1 MGNLTGALGA
11 ATRTLASFSEALSV
25 IQNNIGNAA
34 TPNYA
39 RQRVSLAPLGTPD
52 GASQSLGVEVT
63 RVQSLRDRLLDF
75 QVLLAKQAT
84 SLFEKKTLTLQQ
96 VEPLFR
102 LTGAGSLGA
111 NLDEFF
117 ASISALSVSPADVS
131 LRRSVLS
138 AADQLTRTFRS
149 TVSGLSRSLSD
160 LDTDARSTVAHINS
174 LLEQVAELSSRRTS
188 PDAKSPNFAAETR
201 LHQTLDEL
209 AQLID
214 FTVIEQ
220 SDGTLSLLGGGG
232 TPLVVGQTTMP
243 LTASLASN
251 GIKILDSRG
260 ADITASLESQGGA
273 LGAILE
279 ARNQTLPG
287 YLSQVNRLAK
297 SIADQV
303 NEQLARGVDLLGAPG
318 KDLFAYTTSFVLG
331 SGRTAGTT
339 GSATPSPPVSVQV
352 NFSNGVTGSV
362 TANLDSFFVATA
374 APSGPVAGETV
385 SVTFTSADGT
395 ITRTITTAPLLAGGS
410 AAQTTAEIRDRLN
423 DQIALDPDLAGLI
436 TFSDTGTGPP
446 ANALKVVLSDQA
458 GQAFSFTATTSN
470 PAFTT
475 GLEGGGTLGG
485 HSAEEIAAALNA
497 QVVLDS
503 SLSAA
508 GIRFAAVG
516 GQVKIDGDA
525 SFDFTVSENAQGT
538 AFASGLPATGTAG
551 GADAAATIAVASLTP
566 AEIAAGTASS
576 PLGSGNALALE
587 ALASTPVIDS
597 STFSQFYASLV
608 QEVGDDIRGST
619 ASLETQEQILLTAEN
634 LRDSFSGVD
643 INEEAVQLLQFQR
656 SFQAILRV
664 IQVVDTLLGD
674 VLRLVR

>member
-1 MGNLTGALGA
+1 MGNLTGTLGA
-11 ATRTLASFSEALSV
+11 ATRSLASFTEALSV

-34 TPNYA
+34 TPGYA
-39 RQRVSLAPLGTPD
+39 RQRVSLAPLGTPN

-111 NLDEFF
+111 NMDEFF
-117 ASISALSVSPADVS
+117 ASISALSVSPGDVN

-209 AQLID
+209 AGLIN

-232 TPLVVGQTTMP
+232 TQLVVGSTTMP
-243 LTASLASN
+243 LTASLAST

-260 ADITASLESQGGA
+260 TDITASLESQGGA

-279 ARNQTLPG
+279 ARNQTLPR

-303 NEQLARGVDLLGAPG
+303 NEQLGRGVDLLGAPG

-331 SGRTAGTT
+331 SGRTAGTA

-395 ITRTITTAPLLAGGS
+395 ISGTITTAPLLGGGT

-436 TFSDTGTGPP
+436 TFSDTGAGPP

-458 GQAFSFTATTSN
+458 GQGFSFTATTSN
-470 PAFTT
+470 PALTS
-475 GLEGGGTLGG
+475 GLEAGGTLGG

-497 QVVLDS
+497 QVALDAGF
-503 SLSAA
+503 SAA

-516 GQVKIDGDA
+516 GEVKIDGDV
-525 SFDFTVSENAQGT
+525 SFDFAVAENAQGT
-538 AFASGLPATGTAG
+538 GFASGLPATGTAG
-551 GADAAATIAVASLTP
+551 GTAAAATISVASLTP

-576 PLGSGNALALE
+576 PLGNGNALALE
-587 ALASTPVIDS
+587 TLATTPLIDS
-597 STFSQFYASLV
+597 ATFSQFYASLV
-608 QEVGDDIRGST
+608 KEVGDDIRGSE

-634 LRDSFSGVD
+634 LRDSYSGVD

-656 SFQAILRV
+656 SFQAMLRV

>member
-52 GASQSLGVEVT
+52 GAGQSLGVEVNQI
-63 RVQSLRDRLLDF
+63 QSLRDRLLDF

-138 AADQLTRTFRS
+138 AADELTRTFRS

-160 LDTDARSTVAHINS
+160 LDTDARSTVTRINS

-209 AQLID
+209 AGLIN

-220 SDGTLSLLGGGG
+220 SDGTLSLLAGGG
-232 TPLVVGQTTMP
+232 TQLVVGPTTMP

-279 ARNQTLPG
+279 AQQPNTPGLPDAG
-287 YLSQVNRLAK
+287 QSPSQEHRRSGQRATWSRRRSPRRAGQGLIFLHHLVRSRKWTNSGNHRIGNAVASGKRPSGFLERRHGERHGQ
-297 SIADQV
+297 SR
-303 NEQLARGVDLLGAPG
+303 QLLRRHGGPERARG
-318 KDLFAYTTSFVLG
+318 
-331 SGRTAGTT
+331 RR
-339 GSATPSPPVSVQV
+339 
-352 NFSNGVTGSV
+352 NGFGHLHERRRYDFTDDHDCAVTRRRRG
-362 TANLDSFFVATA
+362 
-374 APSGPVAGETV
+374 
-385 SVTFTSADGT
+385 
-395 ITRTITTAPLLAGGS
+395 

-423 DQIALDPDLAGLI
+423 DQIALDPELAGLI
-436 TFSDTGTGPP
+436 TFSDTGAGPP

-458 GQAFSFTATTSN
+458 GQGFSFTATTSN
-470 PAFTT
+470 PAFTS
-475 GLEGGGTLGG
+475 GLGG
-485 HSAEEIAAALNA
+485 RRHAGRALGRGDRRRLKRPSGA
-497 QVVLDS
+497 RRRPLRGRHP
-503 SLSAA
+503 LC
-508 GIRFAAVG
+508 RRRRG
-516 GQVKIDGDA
+516 GQD
-525 SFDFTVSENAQGT
+525 
-538 AFASGLPATGTAG
+538 
-551 GADAAATIAVASLTP
+551 
-566 AEIAAGTASS
+566 
-576 PLGSGNALALE
+576 
-587 ALASTPVIDS
+587 
-597 STFSQFYASLV
+597 
-608 QEVGDDIRGST
+608 R
-619 ASLETQEQILLTAEN
+619 
-634 LRDSFSGVD
+634 R
-643 INEEAVQLLQFQR
+643 R
-656 SFQAILRV
+656 
-664 IQVVDTLLGD
+664 
-674 VLRLVR
+674 RLV

>member
-1 MGNLTGALGA
+1 MGNLTGTLGA
-11 ATRTLASFSEALSV
+11 ATRSLASFTEALSV

-34 TPNYA
+34 TPGYA
-39 RQRVSLAPLGTPD
+39 RQRVSLAPLGTPN

-111 NLDEFF
+111 NMDEFF
-117 ASISALSVSPADVS
+117 ASISALSVSPGDVN

-209 AQLID
+209 AGLIN

-232 TPLVVGQTTMP
+232 TQLVVGSTTMP
-243 LTASLASN
+243 LTSSLAST

-260 ADITASLESQGGA
+260 TDITASLESQGGA

-279 ARNQTLPG
+279 ARNQTLPR

-303 NEQLARGVDLLGAPG
+303 NEQLGRGVDLLGAPG
-318 KDLFAYTTSFVLG
+318 KDLFSYTTSFVLG

-339 GSATPSPPVSVQV
+339 GLATPSPPVSVQV

-362 TANLDSFFVATA
+362 TASLDSFFVATV

-395 ITRTITTAPLLAGGS
+395 ISRTITTAPLLGGGTV
-410 AAQTTAEIRDRLN
+410 AQTTAEIRDRLN
-423 DQIALDPDLAGLI
+423 DQIALDPELAGLI
-436 TFSDTGTGPP
+436 TFSDTGAGPP

-458 GQAFSFTATTSN
+458 GQGFSFTATTSN
-470 PAFTT
+470 PALTS
-475 GLEGGGTLGG
+475 GLEAGGTLGG

-497 QVVLDS
+497 Q
-503 SLSAA
+503 
-508 GIRFAAVG
+508 
-516 GQVKIDGDA
+516 
-525 SFDFTVSENAQGT
+525 GT
-538 AFASGLPATGTAG
+538 GFASGLPATGTAG
-551 GADAAATIAVASLTP
+551 GAAAAATISVAGLTP

-576 PLGSGNALALE
+576 PLGNGNALALE

-608 QEVGDDIRGST
+608 KDVGDDIRGSE

-634 LRDSFSGVD
+634 LRDSYSGVD

-656 SFQAILRV
+656 SFQAMLRV

-674 VLRLVR
+674 VLSLVR